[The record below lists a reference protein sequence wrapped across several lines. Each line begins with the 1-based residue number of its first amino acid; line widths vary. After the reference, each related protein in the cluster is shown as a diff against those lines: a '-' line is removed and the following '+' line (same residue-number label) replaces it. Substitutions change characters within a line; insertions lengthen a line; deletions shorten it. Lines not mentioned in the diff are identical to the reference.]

1 MINRAALPVK
11 PNVGYRCGMARDDL
25 HFRLRIPGELKAQI
39 EKSAAENN
47 RSITAEIISRLE
59 RSFAVEPEWEETI
72 NAVNDL
78 WAKMEK
84 LEAMVRDHDEQLNPS
99 RHDIG

>member
-1 MINRAALPVK
+1 MIICALLPVK
-11 PNVGYRCGMARDDL
+11 RKMRYPCVMARDDL

-72 NAVNDL
+72 NTVNDL

-84 LEAMVRDHDEQLNPS
+84 LETMVHDHDEQLNPS
-99 RHDIG
+99 RYDRD